1 MADLTKTTD
10 QKFSAHFL
18 IITAMIHIT
27 KKYFLLPYINPK
39 AIVRK
44 STH

>member
-1 MADLTKTTD
+1 
-10 QKFSAHFL
+10 L
-18 IITAMIHIT
+18 ILAAMIHIT

-39 AIVRK
+39 AMVKK